1 MRRRLV
7 VKYRLHRVSNS
18 RAAALTQPESRAA
31 AGLVKRTTR
40 EDVEA
45 EPINKK
51 PTTEKHGVLTPD
63 TRTNQVQESL
73 QTRSTSLQPTAGSS
87 LIMQITKSSS
97 GLLDS

>member
-51 PTTEKHGVLTPD
+51 PTTEKHGVLTHGPIRFKSHYKPD
-63 TRTNQVQESL
+63 PRASSPPQVVL
-73 QTRSTSLQPTAGSS
+73 
-87 LIMQITKSSS
+87 
-97 GLLDS
+97 